1 MSCTNKRCEHGWVQ
15 VLPSYADTH
24 APEPEL
30 PEGDGPEMDA
40 LRAKL
45 IAEWHS
51 RQASLRETW
60 YPCRECNRRM
70 FLRWAGHHLE
80 SDHDRT
86 ECEICE
92 TPRPHSRR
100 RRTEHTNS
108 LAIPEPPP
116 ETPEERF

>member
-1 MSCTNKRCEHGWVQ
+1 MTCENKRCEHGWVQ

-30 PEGDGPEMDA
+30 PEGDGPELEA
-40 LRAKL
+40 LRQKL
-45 IAEWHS
+45 IAEWRS

-60 YPCRECNRRM
+60 YPCRECNSRLFR
-70 FLRWAGHHLE
+70 RWAGHHLE
-80 SDHDRT
+80 SDHDRS

-92 TPRPHSRR
+92 TPKPHSRR
-100 RRTEHTNS
+100 RRERPNS

-116 ETPEERF
+116 DDRQEQF